1 MSRIYQPN
9 VKKVLTTPTGPVP
22 EKDLN
27 EKDLIV
33 TNRVAAGIKLFNN
46 NNNNLNSGGSANSSR
61 SASPRVTSSNSS
73 IASSNQIGNS
83 SYFLNF
89 VLLNRTAI
97 F

>member
-9 VKKVLTTPTGPVP
+9 VKKVLTTPTPPVL

-46 NNNNLNSGGSANSSR
+46 NNLNSAGSANSSR
-61 SASPRVTSSNSS
+61 SASPRITSSNSS
-73 IASSNQIGNS
+73 IASSNHIGN
-83 SYFLNF
+83 FLN
-89 VLLNRTAI
+89 L
-97 F
+97 